1 MSIGMLALVYVRF
14 ARTTRRLEAQQLDL
28 QRTAALLETE
38 VKLRTHAQKE
48 LARAYAAALD
58 GTRVKTAF
66 LANMSHELRTPM
78 NAIMALTDL
87 LLRDELERRQRE
99 CLETIRDSS
108 HGLLVLL
115 DDLLD
120 LSKVEAGAMR
130 LDAIDFRPREVLTQL
145 ERLLAARAAAK
156 GIRLELTQDPSVPEV
171 LHGDPLRITQVLTN
185 LVGNSIKFTAQGTV
199 AARLRWNAPILVIEV
214 SDTGIGMTPDQMGT
228 LFQPFSQ
235 ADPSTTRRFGGT
247 GLGLAI
253 VKRLCELHGGDV
265 RVTSQPGVGSVFTAT
280 LQCTL
285 GQTQLGQTQ
294 PARESDPV
302 RSEPVQPLE
311 GLRVLVAEDN
321 AINQLVAKRLLERL
335 GVGFEMVANGLE
347 AINRVTNGTWDV
359 VLMDIQM
366 PHLDGIEATRRIR
379 SLGVV
384 QPVII
389 ALSASAME
397 EDQVAARNAGV
408 DDFLSKPITLDRLA
422 AALRRAAPRR
432 SAVAG
437 QSRIEAARQA
447 S

>member
-1 MSIGMLALVYVRF
+1 MLALVYVRF